1 MKLKAEIGG
10 RSLEVEIVRNGD
22 SLSAV
27 VDGRKYDLEV
37 GEPLPGVYLFKNDGK
52 VTEASVTGTT
62 KEIRKVGIGSN
73 DFEIRI
79 ADPKQLRGSV
89 YGGDSGEGSSQ
100 IKTAMPGKV
109 VRILVNVGDE
119 VSNGDGVIVV
129 EAMKMQNELKSHR
142 DGTIKE
148 IRASEGEN
156 VNAGDVLVVIE

>member
-22 SLSAV
+22 NLSAV
-27 VDGRKYDLEV
+27 IDGRKYDLEV

-79 ADPKQLRGSV
+79 ADPKQLRGS
-89 YGGDSGEGSSQ
+89 
-100 IKTAMPGKV
+100 A
-109 VRILVNVGDE
+109 
-119 VSNGDGVIVV
+119 
-129 EAMKMQNELKSHR
+129 
-142 DGTIKE
+142 
-148 IRASEGEN
+148 
-156 VNAGDVLVVIE
+156 